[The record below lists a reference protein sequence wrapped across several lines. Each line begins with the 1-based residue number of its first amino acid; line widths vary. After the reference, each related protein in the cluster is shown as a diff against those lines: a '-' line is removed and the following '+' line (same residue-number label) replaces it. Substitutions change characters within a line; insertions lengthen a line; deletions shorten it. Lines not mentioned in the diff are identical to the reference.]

1 MAQKPRRPCRSRG
14 RRPSAPARA
23 GPRRSAPIHADPRRP
38 PPVASQPV
46 LQFSLRGRHGSLPRA
61 PV

>member
-23 GPRRSAPIHADPRRP
+23 GPRRSAPIRAGARR
-38 PPVASQPV
+38 S
-46 LQFSLRGRHGSLPRA
+46 RHSPCFNFLYEAGMARCRERR
-61 PV
+61 